1 MRNFREMIIWNHG
14 IDLAVKI
21 YAITKK
27 FPSEERFGLT
37 SQLTRAAVSIPSNI
51 AEGCSRKSEKD
62 FARFLEHALGSAY
75 EIETDLIISER
86 IGYLTQETVD
96 DCIVNLQSEQRQI
109 HSLINK
115 LRF

>member
-27 FPSEERFGLT
+27 LPLEERFGLT

-51 AEGCSRKSEKD
+51 AEGCSRRSEKD
-62 FARFLEHALGSAY
+62 FARFLEHSLGSAY
-75 EIETDLIISER
+75 EVETDLTIAER
-86 IGYLTQETVD
+86 IGYLQKEVVD
-96 DCIVNLQSEQRQI
+96 AYLGDLQSEQRQI

-115 LRF
+115 LR